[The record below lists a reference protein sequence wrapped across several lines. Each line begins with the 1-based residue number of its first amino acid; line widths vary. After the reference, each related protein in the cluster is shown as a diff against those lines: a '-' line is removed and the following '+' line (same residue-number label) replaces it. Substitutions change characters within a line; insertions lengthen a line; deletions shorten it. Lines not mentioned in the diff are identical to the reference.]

1 MVMFDRQPKDRII
14 GARVTKEE
22 YDLIA
27 EFAADLDTSI
37 SNIIIHSVAEYI
49 AKRVTQQEQIMENEE
64 EK

>member
-1 MVMFDRQPKDRII
+1 MFDRQPKDRII

-49 AKRVTQQEQIMENEE
+49 AKRVTQQEQIMDNEE

>member
-1 MVMFDRQPKDRII
+1 MFDRQPKDRII

-49 AKRVTQQEQIMENEE
+49 ARTTVTQQENLKDIEE

>member
-1 MVMFDRQPKDRII
+1 MFDRQPKDRII

-49 AKRVTQQEQIMENEE
+49 AKRVTQQEQIMNNNEE

>member
-1 MVMFDRQPKDRII
+1 MFDRQPQDRII

>member
-1 MVMFDRQPKDRII
+1 MFDRQPKDRII

-49 AKRVTQQEQIMENEE
+49 AKRVTQQENLKDIEE
-64 EK
+64 EE

>member
-1 MVMFDRQPKDRII
+1 MFDRQPKDRII

-64 EK
+64 EL

>member
-1 MVMFDRQPKDRII
+1 MFDRQPKDRII

-49 AKRVTQQEQIMENEE
+49 AKRVTQQEQIMENDLHTT
-64 EK
+64 

>member
-1 MVMFDRQPKDRII
+1 MFDRQPKDRII

-49 AKRVTQQEQIMENEE
+49 ARTTVTQQEQIMNNNEE

>member
-1 MVMFDRQPKDRII
+1 MFDRQPKDRII

-49 AKRVTQQEQIMENEE
+49 AKRVTQQEQIMNNEE
-64 EK
+64 EE

>member
-1 MVMFDRQPKDRII
+1 MFDRQPKDRII

-49 AKRVTQQEQIMENEE
+49 AKRVTQEQIMENEE

>member
-1 MVMFDRQPKDRII
+1 MFDRQPKDRII

-27 EFAADLDTSI
+27 EFAANLDTSI

-49 AKRVTQQEQIMENEE
+49 AKRVTQQEQIMDNEE

>member
-1 MVMFDRQPKDRII
+1 MFDRQPKDSII

>member
-1 MVMFDRQPKDRII
+1 MFDRQPKDRII

-49 AKRVTQQEQIMENEE
+49 AKRATQQEQIMENEE

>member
-1 MVMFDRQPKDRII
+1 MFDRQPKDRII

>member
-1 MVMFDRQPKDRII
+1 MFDTQPKDRRI

>member
-1 MVMFDRQPKDRII
+1 MFDRQPKDRII

-64 EK
+64 EN

>member
-1 MVMFDRQPKDRII
+1 MFDRQPKDRII

-49 AKRVTQQEQIMENEE
+49 AKRVTQQENLKDIEE

>member
-1 MVMFDRQPKDRII
+1 MFDRQPKDRII

-27 EFAADLDTSI
+27 EFAAELDTSI

>member
-1 MVMFDRQPKDRII
+1 MFDRQPKDRII

-49 AKRVTQQEQIMENEE
+49 AKRVTQQEQIMQNEE

>member
-1 MVMFDRQPKDRII
+1 MFDRQPKDRII

-49 AKRVTQQEQIMENEE
+49 AKRVTQQEQIMNNNEYE
-64 EK
+64 E

>member
-1 MVMFDRQPKDRII
+1 MFDRQPKDRII

-37 SNIIIHSVAEYI
+37 SNIIIHSGAEYI
-49 AKRVTQQEQIMENEE
+49 AKRVTQQENLKDIEE
-64 EK
+64 EE

>member
-1 MVMFDRQPKDRII
+1 MFDRQPKDRII

-27 EFAADLDTSI
+27 EFAANLDTSI

>member
-1 MVMFDRQPKDRII
+1 MFDRQPKDRII

-49 AKRVTQQEQIMENEE
+49 AKRVTQQEQIMNIEEE

>member
-1 MVMFDRQPKDRII
+1 MFDRQPKDRII

-49 AKRVTQQEQIMENEE
+49 ARATVAQQENLKDIEE

>member
-1 MVMFDRQPKDRII
+1 MFDRQPKDRII

-27 EFAADLDTSI
+27 EFATDLDTSI

>member
-1 MVMFDRQPKDRII
+1 MFDRQPKDRII
-14 GARVTKEE
+14 CARVTKEE

>member
-1 MVMFDRQPKDRII
+1 MFDRQPTDRII

>member
-1 MVMFDRQPKDRII
+1 MFDRQPKDRII

-64 EK
+64 